1 MLRDRLGFAFF
12 LFAGLLAILAAWEQ
26 ATLLAWLAALHNL
39 LLAAIY
45 ARRKVEIAYDRTGLW
60 LGLIAAF
67 LPMPHFPTTLTPAMT
82 ALGLAGYFLVLW
94 SLLTLGNHFG
104 IAPADRGLVMGGPYR
119 LVRHPMYLGELLLRL
134 ALLASVDALFAEKAI
149 LLAVMADIQVARIL
163 REERIISGYTKYS
176 RQVRWRLLPG
186 VF

>member
-1 MLRDRLGFAFF
+1 VRDRLGFAFF
-12 LFAGLLAILAAWEQ
+12 LCAGLLAGLAAWEH

-39 LLAAIY
+39 LLAALY
-45 ARRKVEIAYDRTGLW
+45 ARRKVEVAYDRTGLW

-67 LPMPHFPTTLTPAMT
+67 LPMPRFPETLTPAMT
-82 ALGLAGYFLVLW
+82 TLGLAGYILILW
-94 SLLTLGNHFG
+94 SLLTLGKRFG
-104 IAPADRGLVMGGPYR
+104 IAPADRGLVTGGPYH

-134 ALLASVDALFAEKAI
+134 ALLASVEASLVEKVI
-149 LLAVMADIQVARIL
+149 LLAVMAGIQVARIL
-163 REERIISGYTKYS
+163 REERVISGYPKYS